1 MLFSP
6 LLLEE
11 YSRER
16 VRSLSQYLDA
26 CRLAEAYGRR
36 SPPRWRRF
44 LARRLASMSLR
55 LEHRTA
61 RSTLDAAPSLRQSVR
76 RM

>member
-16 VRSLSQYLDA
+16 VRSLSQHLDA
-26 CRLAEAYGRR
+26 CRLAEECEG
-36 SPPRWRRF
+36 SLPPRWRRF

-55 LEHRTA
+55 LDHRTA
-61 RSTLDAAPSLRQSVR
+61 RSTLDAALSLR
-76 RM
+76 